1 MNQLQI
7 NNPTIINGFDYSTV
21 QGRVKAF
28 HSDHQDGQIL
38 TEIVSNNKDTGEV
51 IFKAHAVID
60 GVIKATSH
68 AMEIKGTSNIN
79 MTSHI
84 ECAETS
90 AIARALAMCGYMQK
104 TQLESFEELENA
116 RLQREEIA
124 KQEKMLKANIAR
136 LSIKFKKAIDLK
148 DDKVIEEVQT
158 EFYQARDKEDSLR
171 QGVNATLS
179 DKQKE
184 YLIKRQQLRTA
195 QRRLE
200 RDRRESVI
208 SKRANRLREKELFG

>member
-7 NNPTIINGFDYSTV
+7 NNPTIKNGFDYSTV

-28 HSDHQDGQIL
+28 HSDHENGQIL
-38 TEIVSNNKDTGEV
+38 TEIVTNNKDTGEV

-104 TQLESFEELENA
+104 TQLESFEELENV
-116 RLQREEIA
+116 RLQREAIV
-124 KQEKMLKANIAR
+124 KQEKLLKANIVR

-148 DDKVIEEVQT
+148 DEQGILEVYKEFHEGSDKD
-158 EFYQARDKEDSLR
+158 ALR
-171 QGVNATLS
+171 KGVNVTLS
-179 DKQKE
+179 DKQVQ
-184 YLIKRQQLRTA
+184 YVVDRQALISE

>member
-7 NNPTIINGFDYSTV
+7 NNPTITNGFDYSTV
-21 QGRVKAF
+21 EGRVKAF

-51 IFKAHAVID
+51 IFKAHAVVD

-68 AMEIKGTSNIN
+68 AMELKGTSNIN

-148 DDKVIEEVQT
+148 DDKGIQEVQT
-158 EFYQARDKEDSLR
+158 ELRKAYDKEDSLR
-171 QGVNATLS
+171 KGVNATLS
-179 DKQKE
+179 DKQVE
-184 YLIKRQQLRTA
+184 YLVERQQLMSE
-195 QRRLE
+195 QRRIE

>member
-7 NNPTIINGFDYSTV
+7 NEPTIKNGFDYSTV

-116 RLQREEIA
+116 RLQREEIV

-148 DDKVIEEVQT
+148 DDKGIQEVQT
-158 EFYQARDKEDSLR
+158 ELRKAYDKEDSLR
-171 QGVNATLS
+171 KGVNATLS
-179 DKQKE
+179 DKQVE
-184 YLIKRQQLRTA
+184 YLVERQQLMSE
-195 QRRLE
+195 QRRIE

>member
-7 NNPTIINGFDYSTV
+7 NNPTIKNGFDYSTV

-51 IFKAHAVID
+51 IFKAHAVVD

-68 AMEIKGTSNIN
+68 AMELKGTSNIN

-148 DDKVIEEVQT
+148 DDKGIQEVQT
-158 EFYQARDKEDSLR
+158 EFRKAYDKEDSLR
-171 QGVNATLS
+171 KGVNATLS
-179 DKQKE
+179 DKQVE
-184 YLIKRQQLRTA
+184 YLVERQQLMSE
-195 QRRLE
+195 QRRIE

>member
-84 ECAETS
+84 ECAETT

-124 KQEKMLKANIAR
+124 KKEKMLKTNIAR

-148 DDKVIEEVQT
+148 DDKGIQEVQT
-158 EFYQARDKEDSLR
+158 ELRKAYDKEDSLR
-171 QGVNATLS
+171 KGVNATLS
-179 DKQKE
+179 DKQVE
-184 YLIKRQQLRTA
+184 YLVERQQLMSE
-195 QRRLE
+195 QRRIE

>member
-1 MNQLQI
+1 
-7 NNPTIINGFDYSTV
+7 
-21 QGRVKAF
+21 
-28 HSDHQDGQIL
+28 
-38 TEIVSNNKDTGEV
+38 
-51 IFKAHAVID
+51 
-60 GVIKATSH
+60 
-68 AMEIKGTSNIN
+68 

-124 KQEKMLKANIAR
+124 KQEKLLKANIAR

-184 YLIKRQQLRTA
+184 YLINRQQLRTA

>member
-7 NNPTIINGFDYSTV
+7 NNPTIKNGFDYSTV
-21 QGRVKAF
+21 EGRVRAF
-28 HSDHQDGQIL
+28 HSDHENGQIL
-38 TEIVSNNKDTGEV
+38 TEIVKTNEDTGEV
-51 IFKAHAVID
+51 IFKAHAVVD

-68 AMEIKGTSNIN
+68 AMEIKGTTNIN

-90 AIARALAMCGYMQK
+90 AIGRALAMFGYMQK

-116 RLQREEIA
+116 RLQREAIA
-124 KQEKMLKANIAR
+124 KQEKLLKKNIVR

-148 DDKVIEEVQT
+148 DEQVILEVYK
-158 EFYQARDKEDSLR
+158 EFREGKDSLR
-171 QGVNATLS
+171 KGVNAGLD
-179 DKQKE
+179 DKQVQ
-184 YLIKRQQLRTA
+184 YLIERQQLMTE

>member
-7 NNPTIINGFDYSTV
+7 NEPTIKNGFDYSTV

-68 AMEIKGTSNIN
+68 AMELKGTSNIN

-124 KQEKMLKANIAR
+124 KQEKLLKENIKR

-148 DDKVIEEVQT
+148 DDQGIQEVQT
-158 EFYQARDKEDSLR
+158 ECRKAYDKEDSLR
-171 QGVNATLS
+171 KGVNATLS
-179 DKQKE
+179 DKQVE
-184 YLIKRQQLRTA
+184 YLVERQQLMSE
-195 QRRLE
+195 QRRIE

>member
-7 NNPTIINGFDYSTV
+7 NNPTIKNGFDYSTV
-21 QGRVKAF
+21 EGRVRAF
-28 HSDHQDGQIL
+28 HSDHENGQIL
-38 TEIVSNNKDTGEV
+38 TEIVKTNEDTGEV
-51 IFKAHAVID
+51 IFKAHAVVD

-68 AMEIKGTSNIN
+68 AMEIKGTTNIN

-90 AIARALAMCGYMQK
+90 AIGRALAMFGYMQK

-124 KQEKMLKANIAR
+124 KQEKLLKANIAR

-148 DDKVIEEVQT
+148 DEQVILEVYK
-158 EFYQARDKEDSLR
+158 EFREGKDSLR
-171 QGVNATLS
+171 KGVNAGLD
-179 DKQKE
+179 DKQVQ
-184 YLIKRQQLRTA
+184 YLIERQQLMTE

>member
-7 NNPTIINGFDYSTV
+7 NNPTIKNSFDYSTV
-21 QGRVKAF
+21 EGRVKAF
-28 HSDHQDGQIL
+28 HSDHQNGQIL
-38 TEIVSNNKDTGEV
+38 TEIVTNNKDTGEV

-90 AIARALAMCGYMQK
+90 AIARALAMCGYLQK

-116 RLQREEIA
+116 RIQREEIA
-124 KQEKMLKANIAR
+124 KQEKLLKANIAR
-136 LSIKFKKAIDLK
+136 LSTKFKKAIDLK
-148 DDKVIEEVQT
+148 DDKGIQEVQT
-158 EFYQARDKEDSLR
+158 ELRKAYDKEDALR
-171 QGVNATLS
+171 KGVNATLS
-179 DKQKE
+179 DKQVE
-184 YLIKRQQLRTA
+184 YLVERQQLKSE

>member
-7 NNPTIINGFDYSTV
+7 NEPTIKNGFDYSTV

-148 DDKVIEEVQT
+148 DDKGIQEVQT
-158 EFYQARDKEDSLR
+158 EFRKAYDKEDSLR
-171 QGVNATLS
+171 KGVNATLS
-179 DKQKE
+179 DKQVE
-184 YLIKRQQLRTA
+184 YLVERQQLMSE
-195 QRRLE
+195 QRRIE

>member
-1 MNQLQI
+1 
-7 NNPTIINGFDYSTV
+7 
-21 QGRVKAF
+21 
-28 HSDHQDGQIL
+28 
-38 TEIVSNNKDTGEV
+38 
-51 IFKAHAVID
+51 
-60 GVIKATSH
+60 
-68 AMEIKGTSNIN
+68 
-79 MTSHI
+79 
-84 ECAETS
+84 
-90 AIARALAMCGYMQK
+90 MCGYMQK

-148 DDKVIEEVQT
+148 DDKGIQEVQA
-158 EFYQARDKEDSLR
+158 ECRKAYDKEDSLR
-171 QGVNATLS
+171 KGVNATLS
-179 DKQKE
+179 DKQVQ
-184 YLIKRQQLRTA
+184 YLVERQQLVTE

>member
-7 NNPTIINGFDYSTV
+7 NNPTVTNGFDYSTV

-28 HSDHQDGQIL
+28 HSDHQNGQIL
-38 TEIVSNNKDTGEV
+38 TEIVTNDKDTGEV

-116 RLQREEIA
+116 RLQREEIL

-158 EFYQARDKEDSLR
+158 EFYQARDKGDSLR

-179 DKQKE
+179 DKQKK
-184 YLIKRQQLRTA
+184 YLINRQQLMTA

-200 RDRRESVI
+200 RDRRESIVR
-208 SKRANRLREKELFG
+208 KQANKLREKELFG

>member
-7 NNPTIINGFDYSTV
+7 NEPTIKNGFDYSTV

-124 KQEKMLKANIAR
+124 KQEKLLKANIAR

-148 DDKVIEEVQT
+148 DDKGIQEVQT
-158 EFYQARDKEDSLR
+158 ELRKAYDKEDSLR
-171 QGVNATLS
+171 KGVNATLS
-179 DKQKE
+179 DKQVE
-184 YLIKRQQLRTA
+184 YLVERQQLMSE
-195 QRRLE
+195 QRRIE

>member
-7 NNPTIINGFDYSTV
+7 NNPTITNGFDCSTV
-21 QGRVKAF
+21 EGRVKAF
-28 HSDHQDGQIL
+28 HSDHENGQIL

-68 AMEIKGTSNIN
+68 AMEVKGTNNIN

-104 TQLESFEELENA
+104 TQLESTHEIENA
-116 RLQREEIA
+116 KLQREDIA
-124 KQEKMLKANIAR
+124 KQEKLLAANIAR
-136 LSIKFKKAIDLK
+136 LSIKFNKAIDLK
-148 DDKVIEEVQT
+148 DEQGILEVYKEFHEGNDK
-158 EFYQARDKEDSLR
+158 DSLR
-171 QGVNATLS
+171 KGVNAKLN
-179 DKQKE
+179 DKQVQ
-184 YLIKRQQLRTA
+184 YLVDRQALITE
-195 QRRLE
+195 QRRIE
-200 RDRRESVI
+200 RERRESI
-208 SKRANRLREKELFG
+208 INKRANRLREKELFG

>member
-7 NNPTIINGFDYSTV
+7 NNPTIKNGFDYSTV
-21 QGRVKAF
+21 EGRVRAF
-28 HSDHQDGQIL
+28 HSDHENGQIL
-38 TEIVSNNKDTGEV
+38 TEIVKTNEDTGEV
-51 IFKAHAVID
+51 IFKAHAVVD

-68 AMEIKGTSNIN
+68 AMEIKGTTNIN

-90 AIARALAMCGYMQK
+90 AVGRALAMFGYMQK

-124 KQEKMLKANIAR
+124 KQEKLLKANIAR

-148 DDKVIEEVQT
+148 DEQVILEVYK
-158 EFYQARDKEDSLR
+158 EFREGKDSLR
-171 QGVNATLS
+171 KGVNAGLD
-179 DKQKE
+179 DKQVQ
-184 YLIKRQQLRTA
+184 YLIERQQLMTE

>member
-7 NNPTIINGFDYSTV
+7 NNPTVTNGFDCSTV
-21 QGRVKAF
+21 EGRVKAF
-28 HSDHQDGQIL
+28 HSDHENGQIL

-51 IFKAHAVID
+51 IFKAHAVVD

-79 MTSHI
+79 MTCHI

-124 KQEKMLKANIAR
+124 KQEKLLKANIAR
-136 LSIKFKKAIDLK
+136 LSKKFKKAIDLK

-179 DKQKE
+179 DKQVQ
-184 YLIKRQQLRTA
+184 YLVERQQLMTE
-195 QRRLE
+195 QRRIE
-200 RDRRESVI
+200 RERRESI
-208 SKRANRLREKELFG
+208 INKRANRLREKELFG

>member
-7 NNPTIINGFDYSTV
+7 NSPTITNGFDYSTV

-28 HSDHQDGQIL
+28 HSDHQNGQIL
-38 TEIVSNNKDTGEV
+38 TEIVTNNKDTGEV

-90 AIARALAMCGYMQK
+90 AIARALAMCGYLQK

-116 RLQREEIA
+116 RIQREETA
-124 KQEKMLKANIAR
+124 KQEKLLKANIAR
-136 LSIKFKKAIDLK
+136 LSTKFKKAIDLK
-148 DDKVIEEVQT
+148 DDKGIQEVQT
-158 EFYQARDKEDSLR
+158 ELRKAYDKEDALR
-171 QGVNATLS
+171 KGVNATLS
-179 DKQKE
+179 DKQVE
-184 YLIKRQQLRTA
+184 YLVERQQLKSE

>member
-7 NNPTIINGFDYSTV
+7 NSPINQSGFDYSTV
-21 QGRVKAF
+21 EGRVKAF

-38 TEIVSNNKDTGEV
+38 TEIIKNNEDTGEV

-68 AMEIKGTSNIN
+68 AMEIKGTNNIN

-116 RLQREEIA
+116 RLQREEIT
-124 KQEKMLKANIAR
+124 KQEKLLKANIAR

-148 DDKVIEEVQT
+148 DDKGIQEVQT
-158 EFYQARDKEDSLR
+158 EYRKAYDKEDSLR
-171 QGVNATLS
+171 KGVNATLS
-179 DKQKE
+179 EKQVQ
-184 YLIKRQQLRTA
+184 YLVERQQLMTE

>member
-7 NNPTIINGFDYSTV
+7 NNPTIKNGFDYSTV
-21 QGRVKAF
+21 EGRVKAF
-28 HSDHQDGQIL
+28 HSDHQNGQIL
-38 TEIVSNNKDTGEV
+38 TEIVTNNKDTGEV
-51 IFKAHAVID
+51 IFKAHAVVD

-68 AMEIKGTSNIN
+68 AMELKGTTNIN

-124 KQEKMLKANIAR
+124 KQEKLLKANIVR

-148 DDKVIEEVQT
+148 DDKGIQEVQT
-158 EFYQARDKEDSLR
+158 ECRKAYDKEDSLR
-171 QGVNATLS
+171 KGVNATLS
-179 DKQKE
+179 EKQVQ
-184 YLIKRQQLRTA
+184 YLVERQQLMTE

>member
-7 NNPTIINGFDYSTV
+7 NEPTIKNGFDYSTV

-28 HSDHQDGQIL
+28 HSDHQNGQIL
-38 TEIVSNNKDTGEV
+38 TEIVTNDKDTGEV

-84 ECAETS
+84 ECAETT

-124 KQEKMLKANIAR
+124 KQEKLLKANIAR

-148 DDKVIEEVQT
+148 DDKGIQEVQT
-158 EFYQARDKEDSLR
+158 ELRKAYDKEDSLR
-171 QGVNATLS
+171 KGVNATLS
-179 DKQKE
+179 DKQVE
-184 YLIKRQQLRTA
+184 YLVERQQLMSE
-195 QRRLE
+195 QRRIE

>member
-1 MNQLQI
+1 M
-7 NNPTIINGFDYSTV
+7 
-21 QGRVKAF
+21 
-28 HSDHQDGQIL
+28 
-38 TEIVSNNKDTGEV
+38 EV
-51 IFKAHAVID
+51 
-60 GVIKATSH
+60 
-68 AMEIKGTSNIN
+68 KGTNNIN

-148 DDKVIEEVQT
+148 DDKVIQEVQT

-184 YLIKRQQLRTA
+184 YLINRQQLRTA
-195 QRRLE
+195 
-200 RDRRESVI
+200 
-208 SKRANRLREKELFG
+208 